1 MTAPFKNVATFFA
14 NMKMEKGNCENGK
27 VGEKVSLPL
36 PVASGIHHQT
46 VFLVDERKSSSERRK
61 SEKSQPARVVRVE
74 QELHTHRHTET
85 LTHTHGKWR
94 LGRGKAKHTKPKAK
108 AKENPHPLR
117 GKAIGKACAVREC
130 CEIQRRRRRRQRRWQ
145 RSCDWCALWK
155 MASIM
160 RCATAVVVVFGACL
174 LARHGANNKEYGK
187 V

>member
-1 MTAPFKNVATFFA
+1 MSRHFSQTWKWRRETV
-14 NMKMEKGNCENGK
+14 KMGRWEKGFSSTSSCQWNPPPNCF
-27 VGEKVSLPL
+27 
-36 PVASGIHHQT
+36 
-46 VFLVDERKSSSERRK
+46 FLVDERKSSSERRK

-74 QELHTHRHTET
+74 QELHTHRHTDT

-94 LGRGKAKHTKPKAK
+94 LDKGKAKHTKPKAK

-160 RCATAVVVVFGACL
+160 RCATAVVVVVVFGACL